1 MTEVKSKKT
10 LSYAKWERRKI
21 GLCPSTLLYCPIL
34 MKHCLSHFSAFVNT
48 VTFSSMIIFAH
59 LILFLILCTWKTLIH
74 FFVTQ
79 CDNSKRSSLTSACHW
94 GGVGCHSPHVHNLAG
109 TVSKL
114 SQPPFQSPSSLML
127 LASHGHMTWF
137 LRIRHK
143 LHFNVRETVFLR
155 QESSLF
161 SCYSLAGIEH
171 ICNGRGYISSH
182 VTIMGTARDSQRP
195 GLCYA

>member
-1 MTEVKSKKT
+1 MTDIKSKKT
-10 LSYAKWERRKI
+10 LSYAKWERRKT

-34 MKHCLSHFSAFVNT
+34 IKHCLSYLYAFVNF

-59 LILFLILCTWKTLIH
+59 LILFLVLCTWKTLIH

-79 CDNSKRSSLTSACHW
+79 CDNSKRSSLTSACH
-94 GGVGCHSPHVHNLAG
+94 SPHVHNLAG

-114 SQPPFQSPSSLML
+114 SQPPFQSPSSLIL
-127 LASHGHMTWF
+127 LASHGRMTW
-137 LRIRHK
+137 LLQIRHK
-143 LHFNVRETVFLR
+143 LHFNVREIVFVR

-161 SCYSLAGIEH
+161 PCYSLAGIEH
-171 ICNGRGYISSH
+171 RHNGRGYVSSL
-182 VTIMGTARDSQRP
+182 VTIMGTARDSERP